1 MAVEAGCAAGR
12 GIVWDEDDG
21 WGSGAHGAGERAHA
35 RTASSS
41 PRALGPGARRP
52 RALWEERPP
61 KDQGGERAGAEQPDE
76 DVDVVDDPAP
86 KRSERL
92 LCRQCG
98 QVLTS
103 RQSVIEIDG
112 ASDHVFENPHGM
124 VYHVRC
130 FDEAPGAVT
139 LGAPTDEFTWF
150 RGYTWQIA
158 LCGGCR
164 SHVGWAFIADKHR
177 FWGLIPGRLVAE
189 AE

>member
-1 MAVEAGCAAGR
+1 MAGDAGCAAGR
-12 GIVWDEDDG
+12 GTVWDEDVG
-21 WGSGAHGAGERAHA
+21 WKTGAHDAGDSARAPA
-35 RTASSS
+35 PPSS
-41 PRALGPGARRP
+41 PRAFKEGRPPRRDGAGDERPGA
-52 RALWEERPP
+52 E
-61 KDQGGERAGAEQPDE
+61 DPDE
-76 DVDVVDDPAP
+76 DVDVIDDPAP

-98 QVLTS
+98 QVMTS
-103 RQSVIEIDG
+103 RESVIEIDG

-130 FDEAPGAVT
+130 FGEAPGAVT
-139 LGAPTDEFTWF
+139 LGAPTNDFTWF